1 MKRSKDLWA
10 DIPWVCSSCIHYHIP
25 RRRRK
30 NTGVST
36 FYLLPRDRSWCAHIL
51 ELIFSIW
58 LILFRFFFLSLFKFY
73 SQLKI
78 WWSHALE
85 SKLRV
90 LMLALCAQLGSKLK
104 STADRRQRTE
114 EREKKNW
121 KNYKIKPIAYY
132 FVVRKILKYC
142 VNTFIRRFR
151 TSFNV
156 WIRTASWI
164 TTTTHTH
171 ESKKKSTKK
180 A

>member
-1 MKRSKDLWA
+1 MWNDLKTCEP
-10 DIPWVCSSCIHYHIP
+10 IYHGYALHAYIITYQEEE
-25 RRRRK
+25 K
-30 NTGVST
+30 EKKTGVST

-58 LILFRFFFLSLFKFY
+58 LILFRFFFLSLFEFY

-114 EREKKNW
+114 ERERKKTG
-121 KNYKIKPIAYY
+121 KTIKSSLLLI
-132 FVVRKILKYC
+132 IL
-142 VNTFIRRFR
+142 
-151 TSFNV
+151 SFEIFWNIV
-156 WIRTASWI
+156 WIRSLGVFEQVSMCGFVRPA
-164 TTTTHTH
+164 
-171 ESKKKSTKK
+171 E
-180 A
+180 